1 MSGVTSKVVCVSCH
15 VSGACVMRHVLGVF
29 NKLVELVAGWSVIN
43 GGLPGLLGYTAWKE
57 EDENEICSADIS
69 AWRKKAASGS

>member
-1 MSGVTSKVVCVSCH
+1 MINIFL
-15 VSGACVMRHVLGVF
+15 A
-29 NKLVELVAGWSVIN
+29 KLCDPFSPNLQDIINCKPLELVAGWSVIN

-57 EDENEICSADIS
+57 EDEICSADIS